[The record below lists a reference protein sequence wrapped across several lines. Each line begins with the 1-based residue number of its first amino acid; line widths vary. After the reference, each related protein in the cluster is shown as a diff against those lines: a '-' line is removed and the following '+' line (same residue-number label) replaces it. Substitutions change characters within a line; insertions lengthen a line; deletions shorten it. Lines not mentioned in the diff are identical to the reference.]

1 MEEHTLQPGAEE
13 EKKPQKKQATD
24 TKAKKTDAPKEVVQ
38 TTSQKEVEKKK
49 AVSKKKEEKEKMTE
63 TAEEVQTEK
72 KAEASEKETP
82 VKNEVPENSE
92 EVKIDYRLL
101 TIDSLV
107 DAYEKLAHGEFWL
120 KQHKTLQ
127 NISQIFDEKFQEDV
141 EKQKKRFV
149 EEGGNE
155 IDFFFKPEYKK
166 RFDQI
171 SYDYRKKRRTHYKEQ
186 EAAQKVNLERR
197 KSIIEEIKKL
207 IDQNQIDSKTYKSF
221 RTLQESW
228 YNTGQVPRGESQN
241 LWETFKHHVERFY
254 AFLHLDREFREL
266 DFKHNYE
273 EKLKIIER
281 AEALQN
287 YPDII
292 KASRD
297 LNILHQQW
305 KNDLGPVAK
314 EHREDLWE
322 RFQKATKIIQTRRQE
337 YQKDA
342 AGVMKENMAKKESLL
357 KEMHKLL
364 EEPPQNH
371 NGWQQAIKKFNSL
384 REEFKAIGYV
394 PAKESKTSWKDF
406 REIGSEFMS
415 KKNLFYKEQKK
426 IFNENIE
433 GKKNLI
439 QCSKQIL
446 DMDNWEDQVQVMK
459 DLQKEWKSIGFV
471 PRKLDN
477 KLWKEFSQIQKEY
490 FDRIK
495 SGYQRLTEEQEVL
508 LKKKTA
514 HIKELSSKKL
524 TAEKEA
530 MKKEYF
536 EYWEEW
542 KEMGTLDSKNES
554 KLNQEFSK
562 ALMNLIKNSELDKKD
577 QNQVIEALNAT
588 VLQNDP
594 KRLEKEFQN
603 AKTNLSNLK
612 AELTQLE
619 NNLEFFSNSSSEN
632 PLYKNVEKQIR
643 SCQKKIDQ
651 AQQQYISLKQI
662 KNVIEKQARNVQEQ
676 EENSNQEPFEEET

>member
-13 EKKPQKKQATD
+13 QKKPQKKAT
-24 TKAKKTDAPKEVVQ
+24 TSSKVKKTDGSEKEV
-38 TTSQKEVEKKK
+38 KKK
-49 AVSKKKEEKEKMTE
+49 ETAPKKKEEKEEKVESIQASEESKE
-63 TAEEVQTEK
+63 TKEESPVKEEKDTPEEVE
-72 KAEASEKETP
+72 
-82 VKNEVPENSE
+82 
-92 EVKIDYRLL
+92 IDYSSYSIEAL
-101 TIDSLV
+101 I
-107 DAYEKLAHGEFWL
+107 DAYEKLANGEDWL

-127 NISQIFDEKFQEDV
+127 NINQNFEVKFQEDI
-141 EKQKKRFV
+141 EKQKKQF
-149 EEGGNE
+149 EKEGGNE
-155 IDFFFKPEYKK
+155 IDFFFKPEYKI
-166 RFDQI
+166 RFDQV
-171 SYDYRKKRRTHYKEQ
+171 SYEYRKKRRTHYKEQ
-186 EAAQKVNLERR
+186 EATQKVNLERR

-207 IDQNQIDSKTYKSF
+207 IDQNQIDSNTYKSF

-266 DFKHNYE
+266 DYKHNYE

-281 AEALQN
+281 AEALQD
-287 YPDII
+287 YPDVM

-297 LNILHQQW
+297 LNILHQKW

-322 RFQKATKIIQTRRQE
+322 RFQKATKVIQARRQK

-342 AGVMKENMAKKESLL
+342 AGAMKENMAKKESLL
-357 KEMHKLL
+357 KEMHKLI
-364 EEPPQNH
+364 EELPQKH
-371 NGWQQAIKKFNSL
+371 SGWQQAIKKFNSL
-384 REEFKAIGYV
+384 REEFKTIGYV
-394 PAKESKTSWKDF
+394 PAKESKASWKSF
-406 REIGSEFMS
+406 REVGSLFMS
-415 KKNLFYKEQKK
+415 KKNQFYKEQKK
-426 IFNENIE
+426 VFNENIE

-439 QCSKQIL
+439 QQSKEIL
-446 DMDNWEDQVQVMK
+446 DGDNWEDQIQVMK
-459 DLQKEWKSIGFV
+459 DLQKEWKTIGFV

-477 KLWKEFSQIQKEY
+477 KLWNEFSQVQKEY

-495 SGYQRLTEEQEVL
+495 SGYQKLTEEQEAL
-508 LKKKTA
+508 LKKKTS
-514 HIKELSSKKL
+514 HLKKISSKKF
-524 TAEKEA
+524 TAEMEA

-536 EYWEEW
+536 ECWEEW
-542 KEMGTLDSKNES
+542 NAIGLLDSKNES
-554 KLNQEFSK
+554 KLNQEFSVV
-562 ALMNLIKNSELDKKD
+562 LMSLIKNSELDKKEKD
-577 QNQVIEALNAT
+577 QVIESLNTT

-632 PLYKNVEKQIR
+632 PLYKNVEKQIK
-643 SCQKKIDQ
+643 SCQNKIDQ

-662 KNVIEKQARNVQEQ
+662 KNALDKQARQAQEQ
-676 EENSNQEPFEEET
+676 EENADQDSSGEET

>member
-13 EKKPQKKQATD
+13 QKKPQKKVT
-24 TKAKKTDAPKEVVQ
+24 TTSKVKKTAGSEKEV
-38 TTSQKEVEKKK
+38 
-49 AVSKKKEEKEKMTE
+49 KKKETAPKKKDEKEEKVESIQASEESKE
-63 TAEEVQTEK
+63 TKEESPVKEEKDTPEEVE
-72 KAEASEKETP
+72 
-82 VKNEVPENSE
+82 
-92 EVKIDYRLL
+92 IDYSSYSIEAL
-101 TIDSLV
+101 I
-107 DAYEKLAHGEFWL
+107 DAYEKLANGEDWL

-127 NISQIFDEKFQEDV
+127 NINQNFEVKFQEDI
-141 EKQKKRFV
+141 EKQKKQF
-149 EEGGNE
+149 EKEGGNE
-155 IDFFFKPEYKK
+155 IDFFFKPEYKI
-166 RFDQI
+166 RFDQV
-171 SYDYRKKRRTHYKEQ
+171 SYEYRKKRRTHYKEQ
-186 EAAQKVNLERR
+186 EATQKVNLERR

-207 IDQNQIDSKTYKSF
+207 IDQNQIDSNTYKSF

-266 DFKHNYE
+266 DYKHNYE

-281 AEALQN
+281 AEALQD
-287 YPDII
+287 YPDVM

-297 LNILHQQW
+297 LNILHQKW

-322 RFQKATKIIQTRRQE
+322 RFQKATKVIQARRQE

-342 AGVMKENMAKKESLL
+342 AGAMKENMAKKESLL
-357 KEMHKLL
+357 KEMHKLI
-364 EEPPQNH
+364 EELPQKH
-371 NGWQQAIKKFNSL
+371 SGWQQAIKKFNSL
-384 REEFKAIGYV
+384 REEFKTIGYV
-394 PAKESKTSWKDF
+394 PAKESKASWKSF
-406 REIGSEFMS
+406 REVGSLFMS
-415 KKNLFYKEQKK
+415 KKNQFYKEQKK
-426 IFNENIE
+426 VFNENIE

-439 QCSKQIL
+439 QQSKEIL
-446 DMDNWEDQVQVMK
+446 DGDNWEDQIQVMK
-459 DLQKEWKSIGFV
+459 DLQKEWKTIGFV

-477 KLWKEFSQIQKEY
+477 KLWNEFSQVQKEY

-495 SGYQRLTEEQEVL
+495 SGYQKLTEEQEAL
-508 LKKKTA
+508 LKKKTS
-514 HIKELSSKKL
+514 HLKKISSKKF
-524 TAEKEA
+524 TAEMEA

-536 EYWEEW
+536 ECWEEW
-542 KEMGTLDSKNES
+542 NAIGSLDSKNES
-554 KLNQEFSK
+554 KLNQEFSVV
-562 ALMNLIKNSELDKKD
+562 LMSLIKNSELDKKEKD
-577 QNQVIEALNAT
+577 QVIESLNTT

-632 PLYKNVEKQIR
+632 PLYKNVEKQIN
-643 SCQKKIDQ
+643 SCQNKIDQ

-662 KNVIEKQARNVQEQ
+662 KNALDKQARQAQEQ
-676 EENSNQEPFEEET
+676 EENADQDSSGEET

>member
-13 EKKPQKKQATD
+13 QKKPQKKAT
-24 TKAKKTDAPKEVVQ
+24 TSSKVKKTDGSEKEV
-38 TTSQKEVEKKK
+38 KKK
-49 AVSKKKEEKEKMTE
+49 ETAPKKKEEKE
-63 TAEEVQTEK
+63 EK
-72 KAEASEKETP
+72 VESIQASEESKETKEESP
-82 VKNEVPENSE
+82 VKEEKDTPGEVE
-92 EVKIDYRLL
+92 IDYSSYSIEAL
-101 TIDSLV
+101 I
-107 DAYEKLAHGEFWL
+107 DAYEKLANGEDWL

-127 NISQIFDEKFQEDV
+127 NINQNFEVKFQEDI
-141 EKQKKRFV
+141 EKQKKQF
-149 EEGGNE
+149 EKEGGNE
-155 IDFFFKPEYKK
+155 IDFFFKPEYKI
-166 RFDQI
+166 RFDQV
-171 SYDYRKKRRTHYKEQ
+171 SYEYRKKRRTHYKEQ
-186 EAAQKVNLERR
+186 EATQKVNLERR

-207 IDQNQIDSKTYKSF
+207 IDQNQIDSNTYKSF

-266 DFKHNYE
+266 DYKHNYE

-281 AEALQN
+281 AEALQD
-287 YPDII
+287 YPDVM

-297 LNILHQQW
+297 LNILHQKW

-322 RFQKATKIIQTRRQE
+322 RFQKATKVIQARRQE

-342 AGVMKENMAKKESLL
+342 AGAMKENMAKKESLL
-357 KEMHKLL
+357 KEMHKLI
-364 EEPPQNH
+364 EELPQKH
-371 NGWQQAIKKFNSL
+371 SGWQQAIKKFNSL
-384 REEFKAIGYV
+384 REEFKTIGYV
-394 PAKESKTSWKDF
+394 PAKESKASWKSF
-406 REIGSEFMS
+406 REVGSLFMS
-415 KKNLFYKEQKK
+415 KKNQFYKEQKK
-426 IFNENIE
+426 VFNENIE

-439 QCSKQIL
+439 QQSKEIL
-446 DMDNWEDQVQVMK
+446 DGDNWEDQIQVMK
-459 DLQKEWKSIGFV
+459 DLQKEWKTIGFV

-477 KLWKEFSQIQKEY
+477 KLWNEFSQVQKEY

-495 SGYQRLTEEQEVL
+495 SGYQKLTEEQEAL
-508 LKKKTA
+508 LKKKTS
-514 HIKELSSKKL
+514 HLKKISSKKF
-524 TAEKEA
+524 TAEMEA

-536 EYWEEW
+536 ECWEEW
-542 KEMGTLDSKNES
+542 NAIGCLDSKNES
-554 KLNQEFSK
+554 KLNQEFSVV
-562 ALMNLIKNSELDKKD
+562 LMSLIKNSELDKKEKD
-577 QNQVIEALNAT
+577 QVIESLNTT

-632 PLYKNVEKQIR
+632 PLYKNVEKQIK
-643 SCQKKIDQ
+643 SCQNKIDQ

-662 KNVIEKQARNVQEQ
+662 KNALDKQARQAQEQ
-676 EENSNQEPFEEET
+676 EENADQDSSGEET

>member
-13 EKKPQKKQATD
+13 QKKPQKKVT
-24 TKAKKTDAPKEVVQ
+24 TTSKVKKTAGSEKEV
-38 TTSQKEVEKKK
+38 KKK
-49 AVSKKKEEKEKMTE
+49 ETAPKKKEEKEEKVESIQASEDLKE
-63 TAEEVQTEK
+63 TKEESPVKEEKATPEEVE
-72 KAEASEKETP
+72 
-82 VKNEVPENSE
+82 
-92 EVKIDYRLL
+92 IDYSSYSIEAL
-101 TIDSLV
+101 I
-107 DAYEKLAHGEFWL
+107 DAYEKLANGEDWL

-127 NISQIFDEKFQEDV
+127 NINQNFEVKFQEDI
-141 EKQKKRFV
+141 EKQKKQF
-149 EEGGNE
+149 EKEGGNE
-155 IDFFFKPEYKK
+155 IDFFFKPEYKV
-166 RFDQI
+166 RFDQV

-186 EAAQKVNLERR
+186 EATQKVNLERR

-207 IDQNQIDSKTYKSF
+207 IDQNQIDSNTYKSF

-266 DFKHNYE
+266 DYKHNYE

-281 AEALQN
+281 AEALQDH
-287 YPDII
+287 PDVM

-322 RFQKATKIIQTRRQE
+322 RFQKATKVIQARRQE

-342 AGVMKENMAKKESLL
+342 AGAMKENMAKKESLL
-357 KEMHKLL
+357 KEMHKLI
-364 EEPPQNH
+364 EELPQKH
-371 NGWQQAIKKFNSL
+371 SGWQQAIKKFNSL

-394 PAKESKTSWKDF
+394 PAKESKASWKSF
-406 REIGSEFMS
+406 REVGSLFMS
-415 KKNLFYKEQKK
+415 KKNQFYKEQKK
-426 IFNENIE
+426 VFNENIE

-439 QCSKQIL
+439 QQSKEIL
-446 DMDNWEDQVQVMK
+446 DSDNWEDQIQVMK
-459 DLQKEWKSIGFV
+459 DLQKEWKTIGFV

-477 KLWKEFSQIQKEY
+477 KLWKEFSQVQKEY

-495 SGYQRLTEEQEVL
+495 SGYQKLTEEQEAL
-508 LKKKTA
+508 LKKKTS
-514 HIKELSSKKL
+514 HLKNISSKKF
-524 TAEKEA
+524 TAEMEA

-536 EYWEEW
+536 ECWEEW
-542 KEMGTLDSKNES
+542 NAIGSLDSKNES

-562 ALMNLIKNSELDKKD
+562 VLMSLIKNSELDKKEKD
-577 QNQVIEALNAT
+577 QVIESLNTT

-632 PLYKNVEKQIR
+632 PLYKNVEKQIN
-643 SCQKKIDQ
+643 SCQNKIDQ

-662 KNVIEKQARNVQEQ
+662 KNALERQAQQAQEQ
-676 EENSNQEPFEEET
+676 EENADQESSEEET

>member
-13 EKKPQKKQATD
+13 QKKPQKKAT
-24 TKAKKTDAPKEVVQ
+24 TSSKVKKTDGSEKEV
-38 TTSQKEVEKKK
+38 
-49 AVSKKKEEKEKMTE
+49 KKKETAPKKKDEKEEKVESIQASEESKE
-63 TAEEVQTEK
+63 TKEESPVKEEKDTPEEVE
-72 KAEASEKETP
+72 
-82 VKNEVPENSE
+82 
-92 EVKIDYRLL
+92 IDYSSYSIEAL
-101 TIDSLV
+101 I
-107 DAYEKLAHGEFWL
+107 DAYEKLANGEDWL

-127 NISQIFDEKFQEDV
+127 NINQNFEVKFQEDI
-141 EKQKKRFV
+141 EKQKKQF
-149 EEGGNE
+149 EKEGGNE
-155 IDFFFKPEYKK
+155 IDFFFKPEYKI
-166 RFDQI
+166 RFDQV
-171 SYDYRKKRRTHYKEQ
+171 SYEYRKKRRTHYKEQ
-186 EAAQKVNLERR
+186 EATQKVNLERR

-207 IDQNQIDSKTYKSF
+207 IDQNQIDSNTYKSF

-266 DFKHNYE
+266 DYKHNYE

-281 AEALQN
+281 AEALQD
-287 YPDII
+287 YPDVM

-297 LNILHQQW
+297 LNILHQKW

-322 RFQKATKIIQTRRQE
+322 RFQKATKVIQARRQK

-342 AGVMKENMAKKESLL
+342 AGAMKENMAKKESLL
-357 KEMHKLL
+357 KEMHKLI
-364 EEPPQNH
+364 EELPQKH
-371 NGWQQAIKKFNSL
+371 SGWQQAIKKFNSL
-384 REEFKAIGYV
+384 REEFKTIGYV
-394 PAKESKTSWKDF
+394 PAKESKASWKSF
-406 REIGSEFMS
+406 REVGSLFMS
-415 KKNLFYKEQKK
+415 KKNQFYKEQKK
-426 IFNENIE
+426 VFNENIE

-439 QCSKQIL
+439 QQSKEIL
-446 DMDNWEDQVQVMK
+446 DGDNWEDQIQVMK
-459 DLQKEWKSIGFV
+459 DLQKEWKTIGFV

-477 KLWKEFSQIQKEY
+477 KLWNEFSQVQKEY

-495 SGYQRLTEEQEVL
+495 SGYQKLTEEQEAL
-508 LKKKTA
+508 LKKKTS
-514 HIKELSSKKL
+514 HLKKISSKKF
-524 TAEKEA
+524 TAEMEA

-536 EYWEEW
+536 ECWEEW
-542 KEMGTLDSKNES
+542 NAIGSLDSKNES
-554 KLNQEFSK
+554 KLNQEFSVV
-562 ALMNLIKNSELDKKD
+562 LMSLIKNSELDKKEKD
-577 QNQVIEALNAT
+577 QVIESLNTT

-632 PLYKNVEKQIR
+632 PLYKNVEKQIK
-643 SCQKKIDQ
+643 SCQNKIDQ

-662 KNVIEKQARNVQEQ
+662 KNALDKQARQAQEQ
-676 EENSNQEPFEEET
+676 EENADQDSSGEET

>member
-13 EKKPQKKQATD
+13 QKKPQKKAT
-24 TKAKKTDAPKEVVQ
+24 TSSKVKKTDGSEKEV
-38 TTSQKEVEKKK
+38 KKK
-49 AVSKKKEEKEKMTE
+49 ETAPKKKEEKE
-63 TAEEVQTEK
+63 EK
-72 KAEASEKETP
+72 VESIQASEESKETKEESP
-82 VKNEVPENSE
+82 VKEEKDTPGEVE
-92 EVKIDYRLL
+92 IDYSSYSIEAL
-101 TIDSLV
+101 I
-107 DAYEKLAHGEFWL
+107 DAYEKLANGEDWL

-127 NISQIFDEKFQEDV
+127 NINQNFEVKFQEDI
-141 EKQKKRFV
+141 EKQKKQF
-149 EEGGNE
+149 EKEGGNE
-155 IDFFFKPEYKK
+155 IDFFFKPEYKI
-166 RFDQI
+166 RFDQV
-171 SYDYRKKRRTHYKEQ
+171 SYEYRKKRRTHYKEQ
-186 EAAQKVNLERR
+186 EATQKVNLERR

-207 IDQNQIDSKTYKSF
+207 IDQNQIDSNTYKSF

-266 DFKHNYE
+266 DYKHNYE

-281 AEALQN
+281 AEALQD
-287 YPDII
+287 YPDVM

-297 LNILHQQW
+297 LNILHQKW

-322 RFQKATKIIQTRRQE
+322 RFQKATKVIQARRQK

-342 AGVMKENMAKKESLL
+342 AGAMKENMAKKESLL
-357 KEMHKLL
+357 KEMHKLI
-364 EEPPQNH
+364 EELPQKH
-371 NGWQQAIKKFNSL
+371 SGWQQAIKKFNSL
-384 REEFKAIGYV
+384 REEFKTIGYV
-394 PAKESKTSWKDF
+394 PAKESKASWKSF
-406 REIGSEFMS
+406 REVGSLFMS
-415 KKNLFYKEQKK
+415 KKNQFYKEQKK
-426 IFNENIE
+426 VFNENIE

-439 QCSKQIL
+439 QQSKEIL
-446 DMDNWEDQVQVMK
+446 DGDNWEDQIQVMK
-459 DLQKEWKSIGFV
+459 DLQKEWKTIGFV

-477 KLWKEFSQIQKEY
+477 KLWNEFSQVQKEY

-495 SGYQRLTEEQEVL
+495 SGYQKLTEEQEAL
-508 LKKKTA
+508 LKKKTS
-514 HIKELSSKKL
+514 HLKKISSKKF
-524 TAEKEA
+524 TAEMEA

-536 EYWEEW
+536 ECWEEW
-542 KEMGTLDSKNES
+542 NAIGCLDSKNES
-554 KLNQEFSK
+554 KLNQEFSVV
-562 ALMNLIKNSELDKKD
+562 LMSLIKNSELDKKEKD
-577 QNQVIEALNAT
+577 QVIESLNTT

-632 PLYKNVEKQIR
+632 PLYKNVEKQIK
-643 SCQKKIDQ
+643 SCQNKIDQ

-662 KNVIEKQARNVQEQ
+662 KNALDKQARQAQEQ
-676 EENSNQEPFEEET
+676 EENADQDSSGEET

>member
-13 EKKPQKKQATD
+13 QKKPQKKAT
-24 TKAKKTDAPKEVVQ
+24 TSSKVKKTDGSEKEV
-38 TTSQKEVEKKK
+38 KKK
-49 AVSKKKEEKEKMTE
+49 ETAPKKKEEKEEKVESIQASEESKE
-63 TAEEVQTEK
+63 TKEESPVKEEKDTPEEVE
-72 KAEASEKETP
+72 
-82 VKNEVPENSE
+82 
-92 EVKIDYRLL
+92 IDYSSYSIEAL
-101 TIDSLV
+101 I
-107 DAYEKLAHGEFWL
+107 DAYEKLANGEDWL

-127 NISQIFDEKFQEDV
+127 NINQNFEVKFQEDI
-141 EKQKKRFV
+141 EKQKKQF
-149 EEGGNE
+149 EKEGGNE
-155 IDFFFKPEYKK
+155 IDFFFKPEYKI
-166 RFDQI
+166 RFDQV
-171 SYDYRKKRRTHYKEQ
+171 SYEYRKKRRTHYKEQ
-186 EAAQKVNLERR
+186 EATQKVNLERR

-207 IDQNQIDSKTYKSF
+207 IDQNQIDSNTYKSF

-266 DFKHNYE
+266 DYKHNYE

-281 AEALQN
+281 AEALQD
-287 YPDII
+287 YPDVM

-297 LNILHQQW
+297 LNILHQKW

-322 RFQKATKIIQTRRQE
+322 RFQKATKVIQARRQK

-342 AGVMKENMAKKESLL
+342 AGAMKENMAKKESLL
-357 KEMHKLL
+357 KEMHKLI
-364 EEPPQNH
+364 EELPQKH
-371 NGWQQAIKKFNSL
+371 SGWQQAIKKFNSL
-384 REEFKAIGYV
+384 REEFKTIGYV
-394 PAKESKTSWKDF
+394 PAKESKASWKSF
-406 REIGSEFMS
+406 REVGSLFMS
-415 KKNLFYKEQKK
+415 KKNQFYKEQKK
-426 IFNENIE
+426 VFNENIE

-439 QCSKQIL
+439 QQSKEIL
-446 DMDNWEDQVQVMK
+446 DGDNWEDQIQVMK
-459 DLQKEWKSIGFV
+459 DLQKEWKTIGFV

-477 KLWKEFSQIQKEY
+477 KLWNEFSQVQKEY

-495 SGYQRLTEEQEVL
+495 SGYQKLTEEQEAL
-508 LKKKTA
+508 LKKKTS
-514 HIKELSSKKL
+514 HLKKISSKKF
-524 TAEKEA
+524 TAEMEA

-536 EYWEEW
+536 ECWEEW
-542 KEMGTLDSKNES
+542 NAIGSLDSKNES
-554 KLNQEFSK
+554 KLNQEFSVV
-562 ALMNLIKNSELDKKD
+562 LMSLIKNSELDKKEKD
-577 QNQVIEALNAT
+577 QVIESLNTT

-632 PLYKNVEKQIR
+632 PLYKNVEKQIK
-643 SCQKKIDQ
+643 SCQNKIDQ

-662 KNVIEKQARNVQEQ
+662 KNALDKQARQAQEQ
-676 EENSNQEPFEEET
+676 EENADQDSSGEET

>member
-13 EKKPQKKQATD
+13 QKKPQKKAT
-24 TKAKKTDAPKEVVQ
+24 TSSKVKKTDGSEKEV
-38 TTSQKEVEKKK
+38 
-49 AVSKKKEEKEKMTE
+49 KKKETAPKKKGEKEEKVESIQASEESKE
-63 TAEEVQTEK
+63 TKEESPVKEEKDTPEEVE
-72 KAEASEKETP
+72 
-82 VKNEVPENSE
+82 
-92 EVKIDYRLL
+92 IDYSSYSIEAL
-101 TIDSLV
+101 ID
-107 DAYEKLAHGEFWL
+107 AFEKLANGEDWL

-127 NISQIFDEKFQEDV
+127 NINQNFEIKFQEDI
-141 EKQKKRFV
+141 EKQKKQF
-149 EEGGNE
+149 EKEGGNE
-155 IDFFFKPEYKK
+155 IDFFFKPEYKN
-166 RFDQI
+166 RFDQV
-171 SYDYRKKRRTHYKEQ
+171 SYEYRKKRRTHYKEQ
-186 EAAQKVNLERR
+186 EATQKVNLERR

-207 IDQNQIDSKTYKSF
+207 IDQNQIDSNTYKSF

-266 DFKHNYE
+266 DYKHNYE

-281 AEALQN
+281 AEALQD
-287 YPDII
+287 YPDVM

-297 LNILHQQW
+297 LNILHQKW

-322 RFQKATKIIQTRRQE
+322 RFQKATKVIQARRQE

-342 AGVMKENMAKKESLL
+342 AGAMKENMAKKESLL
-357 KEMHKLL
+357 KEMHKLI
-364 EEPPQNH
+364 EELPQKH
-371 NGWQQAIKKFNSL
+371 SGWQQAIKKFNSL
-384 REEFKAIGYV
+384 REEFKTIGYV
-394 PAKESKTSWKDF
+394 PAKESKASWKSF
-406 REIGSEFMS
+406 REVGSLFMS
-415 KKNLFYKEQKK
+415 KKNQFYKEQKK
-426 IFNENIE
+426 VFNENIE

-439 QCSKQIL
+439 QQSKEIL
-446 DMDNWEDQVQVMK
+446 DGDNWEDQIQVMK
-459 DLQKEWKSIGFV
+459 DLQKEWKTIGFV

-477 KLWKEFSQIQKEY
+477 KLWNEFSQVQKEY

-495 SGYQRLTEEQEVL
+495 SGYQKLTEEQEAL
-508 LKKKTA
+508 LKKKTS
-514 HIKELSSKKL
+514 HLKKISSKKF
-524 TAEKEA
+524 TAEMEA

-536 EYWEEW
+536 ECWEEW
-542 KEMGTLDSKNES
+542 NAIGSLDSKNES
-554 KLNQEFSK
+554 KLNQEFSVV
-562 ALMNLIKNSELDKKD
+562 LMSLIKNSELDKKEKD
-577 QNQVIEALNAT
+577 QVIESLNTT

-632 PLYKNVEKQIR
+632 PLYKNVEKQIK
-643 SCQKKIDQ
+643 SCQNKIDQ

-662 KNVIEKQARNVQEQ
+662 KNALDKQARQAQEQ
-676 EENSNQEPFEEET
+676 EENADQDSSGEET

>member
-13 EKKPQKKQATD
+13 QKKPQKKT
-24 TKAKKTDAPKEVVQ
+24 TTSSKVKKTDGSEKEV
-38 TTSQKEVEKKK
+38 KKK
-49 AVSKKKEEKEKMTE
+49 ETAPKKKEEKE
-63 TAEEVQTEK
+63 EK
-72 KAEASEKETP
+72 VESIQASEESKETKEESP
-82 VKNEVPENSE
+82 VKEEKDTPGEVE
-92 EVKIDYRLL
+92 IDYSSYSIEAL
-101 TIDSLV
+101 I
-107 DAYEKLAHGEFWL
+107 DAYEKLANGEDWL

-127 NISQIFDEKFQEDV
+127 NINQNFEVKFQEDI
-141 EKQKKRFV
+141 EKQKKQF
-149 EEGGNE
+149 EKEGGNE
-155 IDFFFKPEYKK
+155 IDFFFKPEYKI
-166 RFDQI
+166 RFDQV
-171 SYDYRKKRRTHYKEQ
+171 SYEYRKKRRTHYKEQ
-186 EAAQKVNLERR
+186 EATQKVNLERR

-207 IDQNQIDSKTYKSF
+207 IDQNQIDSNTYKSF

-266 DFKHNYE
+266 DYKHNYE

-281 AEALQN
+281 AEALQD
-287 YPDII
+287 YPDVM

-297 LNILHQQW
+297 LNILHQKW

-322 RFQKATKIIQTRRQE
+322 RFQKATKVIQARRQE

-342 AGVMKENMAKKESLL
+342 AGAMKENMAKKESLL
-357 KEMHKLL
+357 KEMHKLI
-364 EEPPQNH
+364 EELPQKH
-371 NGWQQAIKKFNSL
+371 SGWQQAIKKFNSL
-384 REEFKAIGYV
+384 REEFKTIGYV
-394 PAKESKTSWKDF
+394 PAKESKASWKSF
-406 REIGSEFMS
+406 REVGSLFMS
-415 KKNLFYKEQKK
+415 KKNQFYKEQKK
-426 IFNENIE
+426 VFNENIE

-439 QCSKQIL
+439 QQSKEIL
-446 DMDNWEDQVQVMK
+446 DGDNWEDQIQVMK
-459 DLQKEWKSIGFV
+459 DLQKEWKTIGFV

-477 KLWKEFSQIQKEY
+477 KLWNEFSQVQKEY

-495 SGYQRLTEEQEVL
+495 SGYQKLTEEQEAL
-508 LKKKTA
+508 LKKKTS
-514 HIKELSSKKL
+514 HLKKISSKKF
-524 TAEKEA
+524 TAEMEA

-536 EYWEEW
+536 ECWEEW
-542 KEMGTLDSKNES
+542 NAIGSLDSKNES
-554 KLNQEFSK
+554 KLNQEFSVV
-562 ALMNLIKNSELDKKD
+562 LMSLIKNSELDKKEKD
-577 QNQVIEALNAT
+577 QVIESLNTT

-632 PLYKNVEKQIR
+632 PLYKNVEKQIK
-643 SCQKKIDQ
+643 SCQNKIDQ

-662 KNVIEKQARNVQEQ
+662 KNALDKQARQAQEQ
-676 EENSNQEPFEEET
+676 EENADQDSSGEET

>member
-13 EKKPQKKQATD
+13 QKKPQKKAT
-24 TKAKKTDAPKEVVQ
+24 TSSKVKKTDGSEKEV
-38 TTSQKEVEKKK
+38 KKK
-49 AVSKKKEEKEKMTE
+49 ETAPKKKEEKE
-63 TAEEVQTEK
+63 EK
-72 KAEASEKETP
+72 VESIQASEESKETKEESP
-82 VKNEVPENSE
+82 VKEEKDTPEE
-92 EVKIDYRLL
+92 FEIDYSSYSIEAL
-101 TIDSLV
+101 I
-107 DAYEKLAHGEFWL
+107 DAYEKLANGEDWL

-127 NISQIFDEKFQEDV
+127 NINQNFEVKFQEDI
-141 EKQKKRFV
+141 EKQKKQF
-149 EEGGNE
+149 EKEGGNE
-155 IDFFFKPEYKK
+155 IDFFFKPEYKI
-166 RFDQI
+166 RFDQV
-171 SYDYRKKRRTHYKEQ
+171 SYEYRKKRRTHYKEQ
-186 EAAQKVNLERR
+186 EATQKVNLERR

-207 IDQNQIDSKTYKSF
+207 IDQNQIDSNTYKSF

-266 DFKHNYE
+266 DYKHNYE

-281 AEALQN
+281 AEALQD
-287 YPDII
+287 YPDVM

-297 LNILHQQW
+297 LNILHQKW

-322 RFQKATKIIQTRRQE
+322 RFQKATKVIQARRQK

-342 AGVMKENMAKKESLL
+342 AGAMKENMAKKESLL
-357 KEMHKLL
+357 KEMHKLI
-364 EEPPQNH
+364 EELPQKH
-371 NGWQQAIKKFNSL
+371 SGWQQAIKKFNSL
-384 REEFKAIGYV
+384 REEFKTIGYV
-394 PAKESKTSWKDF
+394 PAKESKASWKSF
-406 REIGSEFMS
+406 REVGSLFMS
-415 KKNLFYKEQKK
+415 KKNQFYKEQKK
-426 IFNENIE
+426 VFNENIE

-439 QCSKQIL
+439 QQSKEIL
-446 DMDNWEDQVQVMK
+446 DGDNWEDQIQVMK
-459 DLQKEWKSIGFV
+459 DLQKEWKTIGFV

-477 KLWKEFSQIQKEY
+477 KLWNEFSQVQKEY

-495 SGYQRLTEEQEVL
+495 SGYQKLTEEQEAL
-508 LKKKTA
+508 LKKKTS
-514 HIKELSSKKL
+514 HLKKISSKKF
-524 TAEKEA
+524 TAEMEA

-536 EYWEEW
+536 ECWEEW
-542 KEMGTLDSKNES
+542 NAIGSLDSKNES
-554 KLNQEFSK
+554 KLNQEFSVV
-562 ALMNLIKNSELDKKD
+562 LMSLIKNSELDKKEKD
-577 QNQVIEALNAT
+577 QVIESLNTT

-632 PLYKNVEKQIR
+632 PLYKNVEKQIK
-643 SCQKKIDQ
+643 SCQNKIDQ

-662 KNVIEKQARNVQEQ
+662 KNALDKQARQAQEQ
-676 EENSNQEPFEEET
+676 EENADQDSSGEET

>member
-13 EKKPQKKQATD
+13 QKKPQKKAT
-24 TKAKKTDAPKEVVQ
+24 TSSKVKKTDGSEKEV
-38 TTSQKEVEKKK
+38 KKK
-49 AVSKKKEEKEKMTE
+49 ETAPKKKEEKEEKVESIQASEESKE
-63 TAEEVQTEK
+63 TKEESPVKEEKDTPEEVE
-72 KAEASEKETP
+72 
-82 VKNEVPENSE
+82 
-92 EVKIDYRLL
+92 IDYSSYSIEAL
-101 TIDSLV
+101 I
-107 DAYEKLAHGEFWL
+107 DAYEKLANGEDWL

-127 NISQIFDEKFQEDV
+127 NINQNFEVKFQEDI
-141 EKQKKRFV
+141 EKQKKQF
-149 EEGGNE
+149 EKEGGNE
-155 IDFFFKPEYKK
+155 IDFFFKPEYKI
-166 RFDQI
+166 RFDQV
-171 SYDYRKKRRTHYKEQ
+171 SYEYRKKRRTHYKEQ
-186 EAAQKVNLERR
+186 EATQKVNLERR

-207 IDQNQIDSKTYKSF
+207 IDQNQIDSNTYKSF

-266 DFKHNYE
+266 DYKHNYE

-281 AEALQN
+281 AEALQD
-287 YPDII
+287 YPDVM

-297 LNILHQQW
+297 LNILHQKW

-322 RFQKATKIIQTRRQE
+322 RFQKATKVIQARRQK

-342 AGVMKENMAKKESLL
+342 AGAMKENMAKKESLL
-357 KEMHKLL
+357 KEMHKLI
-364 EEPPQNH
+364 EELPQKH
-371 NGWQQAIKKFNSL
+371 SGWQQAIKKFNSL
-384 REEFKAIGYV
+384 REEFKTIGYV
-394 PAKESKTSWKDF
+394 PAKESKASWKSF
-406 REIGSEFMS
+406 REVGSLFMS
-415 KKNLFYKEQKK
+415 KKNQFYKEQKK
-426 IFNENIE
+426 VFNENIE

-439 QCSKQIL
+439 QQSKEIL
-446 DMDNWEDQVQVMK
+446 DGDNWEDQIQVMK
-459 DLQKEWKSIGFV
+459 DLQKEWKTIGFV

-477 KLWKEFSQIQKEY
+477 KLWNEFSQVQKEY

-495 SGYQRLTEEQEVL
+495 SGYQKLTEEQEAL
-508 LKKKTA
+508 LKKKTS
-514 HIKELSSKKL
+514 HLKKISSKKF
-524 TAEKEA
+524 TAEMEA

-536 EYWEEW
+536 ECWEEW
-542 KEMGTLDSKNES
+542 NAIGCLDSKNES
-554 KLNQEFSK
+554 KLNQEFSVV
-562 ALMNLIKNSELDKKD
+562 LMSLIKNSELDKKEKD
-577 QNQVIEALNAT
+577 QVIESLNTT

-632 PLYKNVEKQIR
+632 PLYKNVEKQIK
-643 SCQKKIDQ
+643 SCQNKIDQ

-662 KNVIEKQARNVQEQ
+662 KNALDKQARQAQEQ
-676 EENSNQEPFEEET
+676 EENADQDSSGEET

>member
-13 EKKPQKKQATD
+13 QKKPQKKAT
-24 TKAKKTDAPKEVVQ
+24 TSSKVKKTDGSEKEV
-38 TTSQKEVEKKK
+38 KKK
-49 AVSKKKEEKEKMTE
+49 ETAPKKKEEKE
-63 TAEEVQTEK
+63 EK
-72 KAEASEKETP
+72 VESIQASEESKETKEESP
-82 VKNEVPENSE
+82 VKEEKDTPGEVE
-92 EVKIDYRLL
+92 IDYSSYSIEAL
-101 TIDSLV
+101 I
-107 DAYEKLAHGEFWL
+107 DAYEKLANGEDWL

-127 NISQIFDEKFQEDV
+127 NINQNFEVKFQEDI
-141 EKQKKRFV
+141 EKQKKQF
-149 EEGGNE
+149 EKEGGNE
-155 IDFFFKPEYKK
+155 IDFFFKPEYKI
-166 RFDQI
+166 RFDQV
-171 SYDYRKKRRTHYKEQ
+171 SYEYRKKRRTHYKEQ
-186 EAAQKVNLERR
+186 EATQKVNLERR

-207 IDQNQIDSKTYKSF
+207 IDQNQIDSNTYKSF

-266 DFKHNYE
+266 DYKHNYE

-281 AEALQN
+281 AEALQD
-287 YPDII
+287 YPDVM

-297 LNILHQQW
+297 LNILHQKW

-322 RFQKATKIIQTRRQE
+322 RFQKATKVIQARRQK

-342 AGVMKENMAKKESLL
+342 AGAMKENMAKKESLL
-357 KEMHKLL
+357 KEMHKLI
-364 EEPPQNH
+364 EELPQKH
-371 NGWQQAIKKFNSL
+371 SGWQQAIKKFNSL
-384 REEFKAIGYV
+384 REEFKTIGYV
-394 PAKESKTSWKDF
+394 PAKESKASWKSF
-406 REIGSEFMS
+406 REVGSLFMS
-415 KKNLFYKEQKK
+415 KKNQFYKEQKK
-426 IFNENIE
+426 VFNENIE

-439 QCSKQIL
+439 QQSKEIL
-446 DMDNWEDQVQVMK
+446 DGDNWEDQIQVMK
-459 DLQKEWKSIGFV
+459 DLQKEWKTIGFV

-477 KLWKEFSQIQKEY
+477 KLWNEFSQVQKEY

-495 SGYQRLTEEQEVL
+495 SGYQKLTEEQEAL
-508 LKKKTA
+508 LKKKTS
-514 HIKELSSKKL
+514 HLKKISSKKF
-524 TAEKEA
+524 TAEMEA

-536 EYWEEW
+536 ECWEEW
-542 KEMGTLDSKNES
+542 NAIGSLDSKNES
-554 KLNQEFSK
+554 KLNQEFSVV
-562 ALMNLIKNSELDKKD
+562 LMSLIKNSELDKKEKD
-577 QNQVIEALNAT
+577 QVIESLNTT

-632 PLYKNVEKQIR
+632 PLYKNVEKQIK
-643 SCQKKIDQ
+643 SCQNKIDQ

-662 KNVIEKQARNVQEQ
+662 KNALDKQARQAQEQ
-676 EENSNQEPFEEET
+676 EENADQDSSGEET

>member
-13 EKKPQKKQATD
+13 QKKPQKKAT
-24 TKAKKTDAPKEVVQ
+24 TSSKVKKTDGSEKEV
-38 TTSQKEVEKKK
+38 KKK
-49 AVSKKKEEKEKMTE
+49 ETAPKKKEEKEEKVESIQASEESKE
-63 TAEEVQTEK
+63 TKEESPVKEEKDTPEEVE
-72 KAEASEKETP
+72 
-82 VKNEVPENSE
+82 
-92 EVKIDYRLL
+92 IDYSSYSIEAL
-101 TIDSLV
+101 I
-107 DAYEKLAHGEFWL
+107 DAYEKLANGEDWL

-127 NISQIFDEKFQEDV
+127 NINQNFEIKFQEDI
-141 EKQKKRFV
+141 EKQKKQF
-149 EEGGNE
+149 EKEGGNE
-155 IDFFFKPEYKK
+155 IDFFFKPEYKI
-166 RFDQI
+166 RFDQV
-171 SYDYRKKRRTHYKEQ
+171 SYEYRKKRRTHYKEQ
-186 EAAQKVNLERR
+186 EATQKVNLERR

-207 IDQNQIDSKTYKSF
+207 IDQNQIDSNTYKSF

-266 DFKHNYE
+266 DYKHNYE

-281 AEALQN
+281 AEALQD
-287 YPDII
+287 YPDVM

-297 LNILHQQW
+297 LNILHQKW

-322 RFQKATKIIQTRRQE
+322 RFQKATKVIQARRQE

-342 AGVMKENMAKKESLL
+342 AGAMKENMAKKESLL
-357 KEMHKLL
+357 KEMHKLI
-364 EEPPQNH
+364 EELPQKH
-371 NGWQQAIKKFNSL
+371 SGWQQAIKKFNSL
-384 REEFKAIGYV
+384 REEFKTIGYV
-394 PAKESKTSWKDF
+394 PAKESKASWKSF
-406 REIGSEFMS
+406 REVGSLFMS
-415 KKNLFYKEQKK
+415 KKNQFYKEQKK
-426 IFNENIE
+426 VFNENIE

-439 QCSKQIL
+439 QQSKEIL
-446 DMDNWEDQVQVMK
+446 DGDNWEDQIQVMK
-459 DLQKEWKSIGFV
+459 DLQKEWKTIGFV

-477 KLWKEFSQIQKEY
+477 KLWNEFSQVQKEY

-495 SGYQRLTEEQEVL
+495 SGYQKLTEEQEAL
-508 LKKKTA
+508 LKKKTS
-514 HIKELSSKKL
+514 HLKKISSKKF
-524 TAEKEA
+524 TAEMEA

-536 EYWEEW
+536 ECWEEW
-542 KEMGTLDSKNES
+542 NAIGSLDSKNES
-554 KLNQEFSK
+554 KLNQEFSVV
-562 ALMNLIKNSELDKKD
+562 LMSLIKNSELDKKEKD
-577 QNQVIEALNAT
+577 QVIESLNTT

-632 PLYKNVEKQIR
+632 PLYKNVEKQIK
-643 SCQKKIDQ
+643 SCQNKIDQ

-662 KNVIEKQARNVQEQ
+662 KNALDKQARQAQEQ
-676 EENSNQEPFEEET
+676 EENADQDSSGEET

>member
-13 EKKPQKKQATD
+13 QKKPQKKAT
-24 TKAKKTDAPKEVVQ
+24 TSSKVKKTDGSEKEV
-38 TTSQKEVEKKK
+38 KKK
-49 AVSKKKEEKEKMTE
+49 ETAPKKKEEKDTP
-63 TAEEVQTEK
+63 EEVE
-72 KAEASEKETP
+72 
-82 VKNEVPENSE
+82 
-92 EVKIDYRLL
+92 IDYSSYSIEAL
-101 TIDSLV
+101 I
-107 DAYEKLAHGEFWL
+107 DAYEKLANGEDWL

-127 NISQIFDEKFQEDV
+127 NINQNFEVKFQEDI
-141 EKQKKRFV
+141 EKQKKQF
-149 EEGGNE
+149 EKEGGNE
-155 IDFFFKPEYKK
+155 IDFFFKPEYKI
-166 RFDQI
+166 RFDQV
-171 SYDYRKKRRTHYKEQ
+171 SYEYRKKRRTHYKEL
-186 EAAQKVNLERR
+186 EATQKVNLERR

-207 IDQNQIDSKTYKSF
+207 IDQNQIDSNTYKSF

-266 DFKHNYE
+266 DYKHNYE

-281 AEALQN
+281 AEALQD
-287 YPDII
+287 YPDVM

-297 LNILHQQW
+297 LNILHQKW

-322 RFQKATKIIQTRRQE
+322 RFQKATKVIQARRQE

-342 AGVMKENMAKKESLL
+342 AGAMKENMAKKESLL
-357 KEMHKLL
+357 KEMHKLI
-364 EEPPQNH
+364 EELPQKH

-384 REEFKAIGYV
+384 REEFKTIGYV
-394 PAKESKTSWKDF
+394 PAKESKASWKSF
-406 REIGSEFMS
+406 REVGSLFMS
-415 KKNLFYKEQKK
+415 KKNQFYKEQKK
-426 IFNENIE
+426 VFNENIE

-439 QCSKQIL
+439 QQSKEIL
-446 DMDNWEDQVQVMK
+446 DGDNWEDQIQVMK
-459 DLQKEWKSIGFV
+459 DLQKEWKTIGFV

-477 KLWKEFSQIQKEY
+477 KLWNEFSQIQKEY

-495 SGYQRLTEEQEVL
+495 SGYQKLTEEQEAL
-508 LKKKTA
+508 LKKKTS
-514 HIKELSSKKL
+514 HLKKISSKKF
-524 TAEKEA
+524 TAEMEA

-536 EYWEEW
+536 ECWEEW
-542 KEMGTLDSKNES
+542 NAIGSLDSKNES
-554 KLNQEFSK
+554 KLNQEFSLV
-562 ALMNLIKNSELDKKD
+562 LMSLIKNSELDKKEKD
-577 QNQVIEALNAT
+577 QVIESLNTT

-632 PLYKNVEKQIR
+632 PLYKNVEKQIK
-643 SCQKKIDQ
+643 SCQNKIDQ

-662 KNVIEKQARNVQEQ
+662 KNALDKQARQAQEQ
-676 EENSNQEPFEEET
+676 EENADQDSSGEET

>member
-13 EKKPQKKQATD
+13 QKKPQKKAT
-24 TKAKKTDAPKEVVQ
+24 TSSKVKKTDGSEKEV
-38 TTSQKEVEKKK
+38 
-49 AVSKKKEEKEKMTE
+49 KKKETAPKKKGEKEEKVESIQASEESKE
-63 TAEEVQTEK
+63 TKEESPVKEEKDTPEEVE
-72 KAEASEKETP
+72 
-82 VKNEVPENSE
+82 
-92 EVKIDYRLL
+92 IDYSSYSIEAL
-101 TIDSLV
+101 ID
-107 DAYEKLAHGEFWL
+107 AFEKLANGEDWL

-127 NISQIFDEKFQEDV
+127 NINQNFEIKFQEDI
-141 EKQKKRFV
+141 EKQKKQF
-149 EEGGNE
+149 EKEGGNE
-155 IDFFFKPEYKK
+155 IDFFFKPEYKI
-166 RFDQI
+166 RFDQV
-171 SYDYRKKRRTHYKEQ
+171 SYEYRKKRRTHYKEQ
-186 EAAQKVNLERR
+186 EATQKVNLERR

-207 IDQNQIDSKTYKSF
+207 IDQNQIDSNTYKSF

-266 DFKHNYE
+266 DYKHNYE

-281 AEALQN
+281 AEALQD
-287 YPDII
+287 YPDVM

-297 LNILHQQW
+297 LNILHQKW

-322 RFQKATKIIQTRRQE
+322 RFQKATKVIQARRQE

-342 AGVMKENMAKKESLL
+342 AGAMKENMAKKESLL
-357 KEMHKLL
+357 KEMHKLI
-364 EEPPQNH
+364 EELPQKH
-371 NGWQQAIKKFNSL
+371 SGWQQAIKKFNSL
-384 REEFKAIGYV
+384 REEFKTIGYV
-394 PAKESKTSWKDF
+394 PAKESKASWKSF
-406 REIGSEFMS
+406 REVGSLFMS
-415 KKNLFYKEQKK
+415 KKNQFYKEQKK
-426 IFNENIE
+426 VFNENIE

-439 QCSKQIL
+439 QQSKEIL
-446 DMDNWEDQVQVMK
+446 DGDNWEDQIQVMK
-459 DLQKEWKSIGFV
+459 DLQKEWKTIGFV

-477 KLWKEFSQIQKEY
+477 KLWNEFSQVQKEY

-495 SGYQRLTEEQEVL
+495 SGYQKLTEEQEAL
-508 LKKKTA
+508 LKKKTS
-514 HIKELSSKKL
+514 HLKKISSKKF
-524 TAEKEA
+524 TAEMEA

-536 EYWEEW
+536 ECWEEW
-542 KEMGTLDSKNES
+542 NAIGSLDSKNES
-554 KLNQEFSK
+554 KLNQEFSVV
-562 ALMNLIKNSELDKKD
+562 LMSLIKNSELDKKEKD
-577 QNQVIEALNAT
+577 QVIESLNTT

-632 PLYKNVEKQIR
+632 PLYKNVEKQIK
-643 SCQKKIDQ
+643 SCQNKIDQ

-662 KNVIEKQARNVQEQ
+662 KNALDKQARQAQEQ
-676 EENSNQEPFEEET
+676 EENADQDSSGEET

>member
-13 EKKPQKKQATD
+13 QKKPQKKAT
-24 TKAKKTDAPKEVVQ
+24 TSSKVKKTDGSEKEV
-38 TTSQKEVEKKK
+38 
-49 AVSKKKEEKEKMTE
+49 KKKETAPKKKGEKEEKVESIQASEESKE
-63 TAEEVQTEK
+63 TKEESPVKEEKDTPEEVE
-72 KAEASEKETP
+72 
-82 VKNEVPENSE
+82 
-92 EVKIDYRLL
+92 IDYSSYSIEAL
-101 TIDSLV
+101 I
-107 DAYEKLAHGEFWL
+107 DAYEKLANGEDWL

-127 NISQIFDEKFQEDV
+127 NINQNFEIKFQEDI
-141 EKQKKRFV
+141 EKQKKQF
-149 EEGGNE
+149 EKEGGNE
-155 IDFFFKPEYKK
+155 IDFFFKPEYKI
-166 RFDQI
+166 RFDQV
-171 SYDYRKKRRTHYKEQ
+171 SYEYRKKRRTHYKEQ
-186 EAAQKVNLERR
+186 EATQKVNLERR

-207 IDQNQIDSKTYKSF
+207 IDQNQIDSNTYKSF

-266 DFKHNYE
+266 DYKHNYE

-281 AEALQN
+281 AEALQD
-287 YPDII
+287 YPDVM

-297 LNILHQQW
+297 LNILHQKW

-322 RFQKATKIIQTRRQE
+322 RFQKATKVIQARRQE

-342 AGVMKENMAKKESLL
+342 AGAMKENMAKKESLL
-357 KEMHKLL
+357 KEMHKLI
-364 EEPPQNH
+364 EELPQKH
-371 NGWQQAIKKFNSL
+371 SGWQQAIKKFNSL
-384 REEFKAIGYV
+384 REEFKTIGYV
-394 PAKESKTSWKDF
+394 PAKESKASWKSF
-406 REIGSEFMS
+406 REVGSLFMS
-415 KKNLFYKEQKK
+415 KKNQFYKEQKK
-426 IFNENIE
+426 VFNENIE

-439 QCSKQIL
+439 QQSKEIL
-446 DMDNWEDQVQVMK
+446 DGDNWEDQIQVMK
-459 DLQKEWKSIGFV
+459 DLQKEWKTIGFV

-477 KLWKEFSQIQKEY
+477 KLWNEFSQVQKEY

-495 SGYQRLTEEQEVL
+495 SGYQKLTEEQDAL
-508 LKKKTA
+508 LKKKTS
-514 HIKELSSKKL
+514 HLKKISSKKF
-524 TAEKEA
+524 TAEMEA

-536 EYWEEW
+536 ECWEEW
-542 KEMGTLDSKNES
+542 NAIGSLDSKNES
-554 KLNQEFSK
+554 KLNQEFSVV
-562 ALMNLIKNSELDKKD
+562 LMSLIKNSELDKKEKD
-577 QNQVIEALNAT
+577 QVIESLNTT

-632 PLYKNVEKQIR
+632 PLYKNVEKQIK
-643 SCQKKIDQ
+643 SCQNKIDQ

-662 KNVIEKQARNVQEQ
+662 KNALDKQARQAQEQ
-676 EENSNQEPFEEET
+676 EENADQDSSGEET

>member
-13 EKKPQKKQATD
+13 QKKPQKKAT
-24 TKAKKTDAPKEVVQ
+24 TSSKVKKTDGSEKEV
-38 TTSQKEVEKKK
+38 
-49 AVSKKKEEKEKMTE
+49 KKKETAPKKKGEKEEKVESIQASEESKE
-63 TAEEVQTEK
+63 TKEESPVKEEKDTPEEVE
-72 KAEASEKETP
+72 
-82 VKNEVPENSE
+82 
-92 EVKIDYRLL
+92 IDYSSYSIEAL
-101 TIDSLV
+101 I
-107 DAYEKLAHGEFWL
+107 DAYEKLANGEDWL

-127 NISQIFDEKFQEDV
+127 NINQNFEIKFQEDI
-141 EKQKKRFV
+141 EKQKKQF
-149 EEGGNE
+149 EKEGGNE
-155 IDFFFKPEYKK
+155 IDFFFKPEYKI
-166 RFDQI
+166 RFDQV
-171 SYDYRKKRRTHYKEQ
+171 SYEYRKKRRTHYKEQ
-186 EAAQKVNLERR
+186 EATQKVNLERR

-207 IDQNQIDSKTYKSF
+207 IDQNQIDSNTYKSF

-266 DFKHNYE
+266 DYKHNYE

-281 AEALQN
+281 AEALQD
-287 YPDII
+287 YPDVM

-297 LNILHQQW
+297 LNILHQKW

-322 RFQKATKIIQTRRQE
+322 RFQKATKVIQARRQE

-342 AGVMKENMAKKESLL
+342 AGAMKENMAKKESLL
-357 KEMHKLL
+357 KEMHKLI
-364 EEPPQNH
+364 EELPQKH
-371 NGWQQAIKKFNSL
+371 SGWQQAIKKFNSL
-384 REEFKAIGYV
+384 REEFKTIGYV
-394 PAKESKTSWKDF
+394 PAKESKASWKSF
-406 REIGSEFMS
+406 REVGSLFMS
-415 KKNLFYKEQKK
+415 KKNQFYKEQKK
-426 IFNENIE
+426 VFNENIE

-439 QCSKQIL
+439 QQSKEIL
-446 DMDNWEDQVQVMK
+446 DGDNWEDQIQVMK
-459 DLQKEWKSIGFV
+459 DLQKEWKTIGFV

-477 KLWKEFSQIQKEY
+477 KLWNEFSQVQKEY

-495 SGYQRLTEEQEVL
+495 SGYQKLTEEQEAL
-508 LKKKTA
+508 LKKKTS
-514 HIKELSSKKL
+514 HLKKISSKKF
-524 TAEKEA
+524 TAEMEA

-536 EYWEEW
+536 ERWEEW
-542 KEMGTLDSKNES
+542 NAIGSLDSKNES
-554 KLNQEFSK
+554 KLNQEFSVV
-562 ALMNLIKNSELDKKD
+562 LMSLIKNSELDKKEKD
-577 QNQVIEALNAT
+577 QVIESLNTT

-632 PLYKNVEKQIR
+632 PLYKNVEKQIK
-643 SCQKKIDQ
+643 SCQNKIDQ

-662 KNVIEKQARNVQEQ
+662 KNALDKQARQAQEQ
-676 EENSNQEPFEEET
+676 EENADQDSSGEET

>member
-13 EKKPQKKQATD
+13 QKKPQKKAT
-24 TKAKKTDAPKEVVQ
+24 TSSKVKKTDGSEKEV
-38 TTSQKEVEKKK
+38 KKK
-49 AVSKKKEEKEKMTE
+49 ETAPKKKEEKEEKEEKVESIQASEESKE
-63 TAEEVQTEK
+63 TKEESPVKEEKDTPEEVE
-72 KAEASEKETP
+72 
-82 VKNEVPENSE
+82 
-92 EVKIDYRLL
+92 IDYSSYSIEAL
-101 TIDSLV
+101 I
-107 DAYEKLAHGEFWL
+107 DAYEKLANGEDWL

-127 NISQIFDEKFQEDV
+127 NINQNFEVKFQEDI
-141 EKQKKRFV
+141 EKQKKQF
-149 EEGGNE
+149 EKEGGNE
-155 IDFFFKPEYKK
+155 IDFFFKPEYKI
-166 RFDQI
+166 RFDQV
-171 SYDYRKKRRTHYKEQ
+171 SYEYRKKRRTHYKEQ
-186 EAAQKVNLERR
+186 EATQKVNLERR

-207 IDQNQIDSKTYKSF
+207 IDQNQIDSNTYKSF

-266 DFKHNYE
+266 DYKHNYE

-281 AEALQN
+281 AEALQD
-287 YPDII
+287 YPDVM

-297 LNILHQQW
+297 LNILHQKW

-322 RFQKATKIIQTRRQE
+322 RFQKATKVIQARRQK

-342 AGVMKENMAKKESLL
+342 AGAMKENMAKKESLL
-357 KEMHKLL
+357 KEMHKLI
-364 EEPPQNH
+364 EELPQKH
-371 NGWQQAIKKFNSL
+371 SGWQQAIKKFNSL
-384 REEFKAIGYV
+384 REEFKTIGYV
-394 PAKESKTSWKDF
+394 PAKESKASWKSF
-406 REIGSEFMS
+406 REVGSLFMS
-415 KKNLFYKEQKK
+415 KKNQFYKEQKK
-426 IFNENIE
+426 VFNENIE

-439 QCSKQIL
+439 QQSKEIL
-446 DMDNWEDQVQVMK
+446 DGDNWEDQIQVMK
-459 DLQKEWKSIGFV
+459 DLQKEWKTIGFV

-477 KLWKEFSQIQKEY
+477 KLWNEFSQVQKEY

-495 SGYQRLTEEQEVL
+495 SGYQKLTEEQEAL
-508 LKKKTA
+508 LKKKTS
-514 HIKELSSKKL
+514 HLKKISSKKF
-524 TAEKEA
+524 TAEMEA

-536 EYWEEW
+536 ECWEEW
-542 KEMGTLDSKNES
+542 NAIGLLDSKNES
-554 KLNQEFSK
+554 KLNQEFSVV
-562 ALMNLIKNSELDKKD
+562 LMSLIKNSELDKKEKD
-577 QNQVIEALNAT
+577 QVIESLNTT

-632 PLYKNVEKQIR
+632 PLYKNVEKQIK
-643 SCQKKIDQ
+643 SCQNKIDQ

-662 KNVIEKQARNVQEQ
+662 KNALDKQARQAQEQ
-676 EENSNQEPFEEET
+676 EENADQDSSGEET

>member
-13 EKKPQKKQATD
+13 QKKPQKKAT
-24 TKAKKTDAPKEVVQ
+24 TSSKVKKTDGSEKEV
-38 TTSQKEVEKKK
+38 KKK
-49 AVSKKKEEKEKMTE
+49 ETAPKKKEEKEEKVESIQASEESKE
-63 TAEEVQTEK
+63 TKEESPVKEEKDTPEEVE
-72 KAEASEKETP
+72 
-82 VKNEVPENSE
+82 
-92 EVKIDYRLL
+92 IDYSSYSIEAL
-101 TIDSLV
+101 ID
-107 DAYEKLAHGEFWL
+107 AFEKLANGEDWL

-127 NISQIFDEKFQEDV
+127 NINQNFEIKFQEDI
-141 EKQKKRFV
+141 EKQKKQF
-149 EEGGNE
+149 EKEGGNE
-155 IDFFFKPEYKK
+155 IDFFFKPEYKI
-166 RFDQI
+166 RFDQV
-171 SYDYRKKRRTHYKEQ
+171 SYEYRKKRRTHYKEQ
-186 EAAQKVNLERR
+186 EATQKVNLERR

-207 IDQNQIDSKTYKSF
+207 IDQNQIDSNTYKSF

-266 DFKHNYE
+266 DYKHNYE

-281 AEALQN
+281 AEALQD
-287 YPDII
+287 YPDVM

-297 LNILHQQW
+297 LNILHQKW

-322 RFQKATKIIQTRRQE
+322 RFQKATKVIQAQRQE

-342 AGVMKENMAKKESLL
+342 AGAMKENMAKKESLL
-357 KEMHKLL
+357 KEMHKLI
-364 EEPPQNH
+364 EELPQKH
-371 NGWQQAIKKFNSL
+371 SGWQQAIKKFNSL
-384 REEFKAIGYV
+384 REEFKTIGYV
-394 PAKESKTSWKDF
+394 PAKESKASWKSF
-406 REIGSEFMS
+406 REVGSLFMS
-415 KKNLFYKEQKK
+415 KKNQFYKEQKK
-426 IFNENIE
+426 VFNENIE

-439 QCSKQIL
+439 QQSKEIL
-446 DMDNWEDQVQVMK
+446 DGDNWEDQIQVMK
-459 DLQKEWKSIGFV
+459 DLQKEWKTIGFV

-477 KLWKEFSQIQKEY
+477 KLWNEFSQVQKEY

-495 SGYQRLTEEQEVL
+495 SGYQKLTEEQEAL
-508 LKKKTA
+508 LKKKTS
-514 HIKELSSKKL
+514 HLKKISSKKF
-524 TAEKEA
+524 TAEMEA

-536 EYWEEW
+536 ECWEEW
-542 KEMGTLDSKNES
+542 NAIGSLDSKNES
-554 KLNQEFSK
+554 KLNQEFSVV
-562 ALMNLIKNSELDKKD
+562 LMSLIKNSELDKKEKD
-577 QNQVIEALNAT
+577 QVIESLNTT

-632 PLYKNVEKQIR
+632 PLYKNVEKQIK
-643 SCQKKIDQ
+643 SCQNKIDQ

-662 KNVIEKQARNVQEQ
+662 KNALDKQARQAQEQ
-676 EENSNQEPFEEET
+676 EENADQDSSGEET

>member
-13 EKKPQKKQATD
+13 QKKPQKKAT
-24 TKAKKTDAPKEVVQ
+24 TSSKVKKTDGSEKEV
-38 TTSQKEVEKKK
+38 
-49 AVSKKKEEKEKMTE
+49 KKKETAPKKKGEKEEKVESIQASEESKE
-63 TAEEVQTEK
+63 TKEESPVKEEKDTPEEVE
-72 KAEASEKETP
+72 
-82 VKNEVPENSE
+82 
-92 EVKIDYRLL
+92 IDYSSYSIEAL
-101 TIDSLV
+101 ID
-107 DAYEKLAHGEFWL
+107 AFEKLANGEDWL

-127 NISQIFDEKFQEDV
+127 NINQNFEIKFQEDI
-141 EKQKKRFV
+141 EKQKKQF
-149 EEGGNE
+149 EKEGGNE
-155 IDFFFKPEYKK
+155 IDFFFKPEYKI
-166 RFDQI
+166 RFDQV
-171 SYDYRKKRRTHYKEQ
+171 SYEYRKKRRTHYKEQ
-186 EAAQKVNLERR
+186 EATQKVNLERR

-207 IDQNQIDSKTYKSF
+207 IDQNQIDSNTYKSF

-266 DFKHNYE
+266 DYKHNYE

-281 AEALQN
+281 AEALQD
-287 YPDII
+287 YPDVM

-297 LNILHQQW
+297 LNILHQKW

-322 RFQKATKIIQTRRQE
+322 RFQKATKVIQARRQE

-342 AGVMKENMAKKESLL
+342 AGAMKENMAKKESLL
-357 KEMHKLL
+357 KEMHKLI
-364 EEPPQNH
+364 EELPQKH
-371 NGWQQAIKKFNSL
+371 SGWQQAIKKFNSL
-384 REEFKAIGYV
+384 REEFKTIGYV
-394 PAKESKTSWKDF
+394 PAKESKASWKSF
-406 REIGSEFMS
+406 REVGSLFMS
-415 KKNLFYKEQKK
+415 KKNQFYKEQKK
-426 IFNENIE
+426 VFNENIE

-439 QCSKQIL
+439 QQSKEIL
-446 DMDNWEDQVQVMK
+446 DGDNWEDQIQVMK
-459 DLQKEWKSIGFV
+459 DLQKEWKTIGFV

-477 KLWKEFSQIQKEY
+477 KLWNEFSQVQKEY

-495 SGYQRLTEEQEVL
+495 SGYQKLTEEQDAL
-508 LKKKTA
+508 LKKKTS
-514 HIKELSSKKL
+514 HLKKISSKKF
-524 TAEKEA
+524 TAEMEA

-536 EYWEEW
+536 ECWEEW
-542 KEMGTLDSKNES
+542 NAIGSLDSKNES
-554 KLNQEFSK
+554 KLNQEFSVV
-562 ALMNLIKNSELDKKD
+562 LMSLIKNSELDKKEKD
-577 QNQVIEALNAT
+577 QVIESLNTT

-632 PLYKNVEKQIR
+632 PLYKNVEKQIK
-643 SCQKKIDQ
+643 SCQNKIDQ

-662 KNVIEKQARNVQEQ
+662 KNALDKQARQAQEQ
-676 EENSNQEPFEEET
+676 EENADQDSSGEET

>member
-13 EKKPQKKQATD
+13 QKKPQKKVT
-24 TKAKKTDAPKEVVQ
+24 TTSKVKKTAGSEKEV
-38 TTSQKEVEKKK
+38 
-49 AVSKKKEEKEKMTE
+49 KKKETAPKKKGEKEEKVESIQASEESKE
-63 TAEEVQTEK
+63 TKEESPVKEEKDTPEEVE
-72 KAEASEKETP
+72 
-82 VKNEVPENSE
+82 
-92 EVKIDYRLL
+92 IDYSSYSIEAL
-101 TIDSLV
+101 I
-107 DAYEKLAHGEFWL
+107 DAYEKLANGEDWL

-127 NISQIFDEKFQEDV
+127 NINQNFEIKFQEDI
-141 EKQKKRFV
+141 EKQKKQF
-149 EEGGNE
+149 EKEGGNE
-155 IDFFFKPEYKK
+155 IDFFFKPEYKI
-166 RFDQI
+166 RFDQV
-171 SYDYRKKRRTHYKEQ
+171 SYEYRKKRRTHYKEQ
-186 EAAQKVNLERR
+186 EATQKVNLERR

-207 IDQNQIDSKTYKSF
+207 IDQNQIDSNTYKSF

-266 DFKHNYE
+266 DYKHNYE

-281 AEALQN
+281 AEALQD
-287 YPDII
+287 YPDVM

-297 LNILHQQW
+297 LNILHQKW

-322 RFQKATKIIQTRRQE
+322 RFQKATKVIQARRQE

-342 AGVMKENMAKKESLL
+342 AGAMKENMAKKESLL
-357 KEMHKLL
+357 KEMHKLI
-364 EEPPQNH
+364 EELPQKH
-371 NGWQQAIKKFNSL
+371 SGWQQAIKKFNSL
-384 REEFKAIGYV
+384 REEFKTIGYV
-394 PAKESKTSWKDF
+394 PAKESKASWKSF
-406 REIGSEFMS
+406 REVGSLFMS
-415 KKNLFYKEQKK
+415 KKNQFYKEQKK
-426 IFNENIE
+426 VFNENIE

-439 QCSKQIL
+439 QQSKEIL
-446 DMDNWEDQVQVMK
+446 DGDNWEDQIQVMK
-459 DLQKEWKSIGFV
+459 DLQKEWKTIGFV

-477 KLWKEFSQIQKEY
+477 KLWNEFSQVQKEY

-495 SGYQRLTEEQEVL
+495 SGYQKLTEEQEAL
-508 LKKKTA
+508 LKKKTS
-514 HIKELSSKKL
+514 HLKKISSKKF
-524 TAEKEA
+524 TAEMEA

-536 EYWEEW
+536 ECWEEW
-542 KEMGTLDSKNES
+542 NAIGSLDSKNES
-554 KLNQEFSK
+554 KLNQEFSVV
-562 ALMNLIKNSELDKKD
+562 LMSLIKNSELDKKEKD
-577 QNQVIEALNAT
+577 QVIESLNTT

-632 PLYKNVEKQIR
+632 PLYKNVEKQIK
-643 SCQKKIDQ
+643 SCQNKIDQ

-662 KNVIEKQARNVQEQ
+662 KNALDKQARQDQEQ
-676 EENSNQEPFEEET
+676 EENADQDSSGEET

>member
-13 EKKPQKKQATD
+13 QKKPQKKAT
-24 TKAKKTDAPKEVVQ
+24 TSSKVKKTDGSEKEV
-38 TTSQKEVEKKK
+38 
-49 AVSKKKEEKEKMTE
+49 KKKETAPKKKDEKE
-63 TAEEVQTEK
+63 EK
-72 KAEASEKETP
+72 VESIQASEESKETKEESP
-82 VKNEVPENSE
+82 VKEEKDTPGEVE
-92 EVKIDYRLL
+92 IDYSSYSIEAL
-101 TIDSLV
+101 I
-107 DAYEKLAHGEFWL
+107 DAYEKLANGEDWL

-127 NISQIFDEKFQEDV
+127 NINQNFEVKFQEDI
-141 EKQKKRFV
+141 EKQKKQF
-149 EEGGNE
+149 EKEGGNE
-155 IDFFFKPEYKK
+155 IDFFFKPEYKI
-166 RFDQI
+166 RFDQV
-171 SYDYRKKRRTHYKEQ
+171 SYEYRKKRRTHYKEQ
-186 EAAQKVNLERR
+186 EATQKVNLERR

-207 IDQNQIDSKTYKSF
+207 IDQNQIDSNTYKSF

-266 DFKHNYE
+266 DYKHNYE

-281 AEALQN
+281 AEALQD
-287 YPDII
+287 YPDVM

-297 LNILHQQW
+297 LNILHQKW

-322 RFQKATKIIQTRRQE
+322 RFQKATKVIQARRQK

-342 AGVMKENMAKKESLL
+342 AGAMKENMAKKESLL
-357 KEMHKLL
+357 KEMHKLI
-364 EEPPQNH
+364 EELPQKH
-371 NGWQQAIKKFNSL
+371 SGWQQAIKKFNSL
-384 REEFKAIGYV
+384 REEFKTIGYV
-394 PAKESKTSWKDF
+394 PAKESKASWKSF
-406 REIGSEFMS
+406 REVGSLFMS
-415 KKNLFYKEQKK
+415 KKNQFYKEQKK
-426 IFNENIE
+426 VFNENIE

-439 QCSKQIL
+439 QQSKEIL
-446 DMDNWEDQVQVMK
+446 DGDNWEDQIQVMK
-459 DLQKEWKSIGFV
+459 DLQKEWKTIGFV

-477 KLWKEFSQIQKEY
+477 KLWNEFSQVQKEY

-495 SGYQRLTEEQEVL
+495 SGYQKLTEEQEAL
-508 LKKKTA
+508 LKKKTS
-514 HIKELSSKKL
+514 HLKKISSKKF
-524 TAEKEA
+524 TAEMEA

-536 EYWEEW
+536 ECWEEW
-542 KEMGTLDSKNES
+542 NAIGSLDSKNES
-554 KLNQEFSK
+554 KLNQEFSVV
-562 ALMNLIKNSELDKKD
+562 LMSLIKNSELDKKEKD
-577 QNQVIEALNAT
+577 QVIESLNTT

-632 PLYKNVEKQIR
+632 PLYKNVEKQIK
-643 SCQKKIDQ
+643 SCQNKIDQ

-662 KNVIEKQARNVQEQ
+662 KNALDKQARQAQEQ
-676 EENSNQEPFEEET
+676 EENADQDSSGEET

>member
-13 EKKPQKKQATD
+13 QKKPQKKAT
-24 TKAKKTDAPKEVVQ
+24 TSSKVKKTDGSEKEV
-38 TTSQKEVEKKK
+38 KKK
-49 AVSKKKEEKEKMTE
+49 ETAPKKKEEKE
-63 TAEEVQTEK
+63 EK
-72 KAEASEKETP
+72 VESIQASEESKETKEESP
-82 VKNEVPENSE
+82 VKEEKDTPGEVE
-92 EVKIDYRLL
+92 IDYSSYSIEAL
-101 TIDSLV
+101 I
-107 DAYEKLAHGEFWL
+107 DAYEKLANGEDWL

-127 NISQIFDEKFQEDV
+127 NINQNFEVKFQEDI
-141 EKQKKRFV
+141 EKQKKQF
-149 EEGGNE
+149 EKEGGNE
-155 IDFFFKPEYKK
+155 IDFFFKPEYKI
-166 RFDQI
+166 RFDQV
-171 SYDYRKKRRTHYKEQ
+171 SYEYRKKRRTHYKEQ
-186 EAAQKVNLERR
+186 EATQKVNLERR

-207 IDQNQIDSKTYKSF
+207 IDQNQIDSNTYKSF

-266 DFKHNYE
+266 DYKHNYE

-281 AEALQN
+281 AEALQD
-287 YPDII
+287 YPDVM

-297 LNILHQQW
+297 LNILHQKW

-322 RFQKATKIIQTRRQE
+322 RFQKATKVIQARRQE

-342 AGVMKENMAKKESLL
+342 AGAMKENKAKKESLL
-357 KEMHKLL
+357 KEMHKLI
-364 EEPPQNH
+364 EELPQKH
-371 NGWQQAIKKFNSL
+371 SGWQQAIKKFNSL
-384 REEFKAIGYV
+384 REEFKTIGYV
-394 PAKESKTSWKDF
+394 PAKESKASWKSF
-406 REIGSEFMS
+406 REVGSLFMS
-415 KKNLFYKEQKK
+415 KKNQFYKEQKK
-426 IFNENIE
+426 VFNENIE

-439 QCSKQIL
+439 QQSKEIL
-446 DMDNWEDQVQVMK
+446 DGDNWEDQIQVMK
-459 DLQKEWKSIGFV
+459 DLQKEWKTIGFV

-477 KLWKEFSQIQKEY
+477 KLWNEFSQVQKEY

-495 SGYQRLTEEQEVL
+495 SGYQKLTEEQEAL
-508 LKKKTA
+508 LKKKTS
-514 HIKELSSKKL
+514 HLKKISSKKF
-524 TAEKEA
+524 TAEMEA

-536 EYWEEW
+536 ECWEEW
-542 KEMGTLDSKNES
+542 NAIGSLDSKNES
-554 KLNQEFSK
+554 KLNQEFSVV
-562 ALMNLIKNSELDKKD
+562 LMSLIKNSELDKKEKD
-577 QNQVIEALNAT
+577 QVIESLNTT

-632 PLYKNVEKQIR
+632 PLYKNVEKQIK
-643 SCQKKIDQ
+643 SCQNKIDQ

-662 KNVIEKQARNVQEQ
+662 KNALDKQARQAQEQ
-676 EENSNQEPFEEET
+676 EENADQDSSGEET

>member
-13 EKKPQKKQATD
+13 QKKPQKKAT
-24 TKAKKTDAPKEVVQ
+24 TSSKVKKTDGSEKEV
-38 TTSQKEVEKKK
+38 KKK
-49 AVSKKKEEKEKMTE
+49 ETAPKKKEEKEEKVESIQASEESKE
-63 TAEEVQTEK
+63 TKEESPVKEEKDTPEEVE
-72 KAEASEKETP
+72 
-82 VKNEVPENSE
+82 
-92 EVKIDYRLL
+92 IDYSSYSIEAL
-101 TIDSLV
+101 I
-107 DAYEKLAHGEFWL
+107 DAYEKLANGEDWL

-127 NISQIFDEKFQEDV
+127 NINQNFEVKFQEDI
-141 EKQKKRFV
+141 EKQKKQF
-149 EEGGNE
+149 EKEGGNE
-155 IDFFFKPEYKK
+155 IDFFFKPEYKI
-166 RFDQI
+166 RFDQV
-171 SYDYRKKRRTHYKEQ
+171 SYEYRKKRRTHYKEQ
-186 EAAQKVNLERR
+186 EATQKVNLERR

-207 IDQNQIDSKTYKSF
+207 IDQNQIDSNTYKSF

-266 DFKHNYE
+266 DYKHNYE

-281 AEALQN
+281 AEALQD
-287 YPDII
+287 YPDVM

-297 LNILHQQW
+297 LNILHQKW

-322 RFQKATKIIQTRRQE
+322 RFQKATKVIQARRQE

-342 AGVMKENMAKKESLL
+342 AGAMKENMAKKESLL
-357 KEMHKLL
+357 KEMHKLI
-364 EEPPQNH
+364 EELPQKH
-371 NGWQQAIKKFNSL
+371 SGWQQAIKKFNSL
-384 REEFKAIGYV
+384 REEFKTIGYV
-394 PAKESKTSWKDF
+394 PAKESKASWKSF
-406 REIGSEFMS
+406 REVGSLFMS
-415 KKNLFYKEQKK
+415 KKNQFYKEQKK
-426 IFNENIE
+426 VFNENIE

-439 QCSKQIL
+439 QQSKEIL
-446 DMDNWEDQVQVMK
+446 DGDNWEDQIQVMK
-459 DLQKEWKSIGFV
+459 DLQKEWKTIGFV

-477 KLWKEFSQIQKEY
+477 KLWNEFSQVQKEY

-495 SGYQRLTEEQEVL
+495 SGYQKLTEEQEAL
-508 LKKKTA
+508 LKKKTS
-514 HIKELSSKKL
+514 HLKKISSKKF
-524 TAEKEA
+524 TAEMEA

-536 EYWEEW
+536 ECWEEW
-542 KEMGTLDSKNES
+542 NAIGSLDSKNES
-554 KLNQEFSK
+554 KLNQEFSVV
-562 ALMNLIKNSELDKKD
+562 LMSLIKNSELDKKEKD
-577 QNQVIEALNAT
+577 QVIESLNTT

-632 PLYKNVEKQIR
+632 PLYKNVEKQIK
-643 SCQKKIDQ
+643 SCQNKIDQ

-662 KNVIEKQARNVQEQ
+662 KNALDKQARQAQEQ
-676 EENSNQEPFEEET
+676 EENADQDSSGEET

>member
-13 EKKPQKKQATD
+13 QKKPQKKAT
-24 TKAKKTDAPKEVVQ
+24 TSSKVKKTDGSEKEV
-38 TTSQKEVEKKK
+38 KKK
-49 AVSKKKEEKEKMTE
+49 ETAPKKKEEKE
-63 TAEEVQTEK
+63 EK
-72 KAEASEKETP
+72 VESIQASEESKETKEESP
-82 VKNEVPENSE
+82 VKEEKDTPGEVE
-92 EVKIDYRLL
+92 IDYSSYSIEAL
-101 TIDSLV
+101 I
-107 DAYEKLAHGEFWL
+107 DAYEKLANGEDWL

-127 NISQIFDEKFQEDV
+127 NINQNFEVKFQEDI
-141 EKQKKRFV
+141 EKQKKQF
-149 EEGGNE
+149 EKEGGNE
-155 IDFFFKPEYKK
+155 IDFFFKPEYKI
-166 RFDQI
+166 RFDQV
-171 SYDYRKKRRTHYKEQ
+171 SYEYRKKRRTHYKEQ
-186 EAAQKVNLERR
+186 EATQKVNLERR

-207 IDQNQIDSKTYKSF
+207 IDQNQIDSNTYKSF

-266 DFKHNYE
+266 DYKHNYE

-281 AEALQN
+281 AEALQD
-287 YPDII
+287 YPDVM

-297 LNILHQQW
+297 LNILHQKW

-322 RFQKATKIIQTRRQE
+322 RFQKATKVIQARRQE

-342 AGVMKENMAKKESLL
+342 AGAMKENMAKKESLL
-357 KEMHKLL
+357 KEMHKLI
-364 EEPPQNH
+364 EELPQKH
-371 NGWQQAIKKFNSL
+371 SGWQQAIKKFNSL
-384 REEFKAIGYV
+384 REEFKTIGYV
-394 PAKESKTSWKDF
+394 PAKESKASWKSF
-406 REIGSEFMS
+406 REVGSLFMS
-415 KKNLFYKEQKK
+415 KKNQFYKEQKK
-426 IFNENIE
+426 VFNENIE

-439 QCSKQIL
+439 QQSKEIL
-446 DMDNWEDQVQVMK
+446 DGDNWEDQIQVMK
-459 DLQKEWKSIGFV
+459 DLQKEWKTIGFV

-477 KLWKEFSQIQKEY
+477 KLWNEFSQVQKEY

-495 SGYQRLTEEQEVL
+495 SGYQKLTEEQEAL
-508 LKKKTA
+508 LKKKTS
-514 HIKELSSKKL
+514 HLKKISSKKF
-524 TAEKEA
+524 TAEMEA

-536 EYWEEW
+536 ECWEEW
-542 KEMGTLDSKNES
+542 NAIGSLDSKNES
-554 KLNQEFSK
+554 KLNQEFSVV
-562 ALMNLIKNSELDKKD
+562 LMSLIKNSELDKKEKD
-577 QNQVIEALNAT
+577 QVIESLNTT

-632 PLYKNVEKQIR
+632 PLYKNVEKQIK
-643 SCQKKIDQ
+643 SCQNKIDQ

-662 KNVIEKQARNVQEQ
+662 KNALDKQARQAQEQ
-676 EENSNQEPFEEET
+676 EENADQDSSGEET